1 MNSMTKIALVSAS
14 VLSIGALTACQS
26 PHSVKDK
33 DGDHARM
40 MHDDRHQKHDHKMTP
55 EQREQFKQARAER
68 KQVFEQIQKA
78 CDNKAVGQSVQI
90 KAGDKTIDGTCSMRF
105 KADRQDMKRM
115 HKEMMSMHGEMKD
128 TQMKGGHH
136 PLRGEMKGMQMQ
148 GMPMQSAEL
157 LTDAKRAELTKQFDQ
172 RLAQHQAHQQAM
184 LKACQGQ
191 PNGKAVQVK
200 MGTHTINGKC
210 EVRFQPKAPMAPVT
224 TKPAS

>member
-1 MNSMTKIALVSAS
+1 MNSMTKMALVGAS

-26 PHSVKDK
+26 THTVKDK
-33 DGDHARM
+33 DNDHARM
-40 MHDDRHQKHDHKMTP
+40 MHDHHQKHDHKMTP
-55 EQREQFKQARAER
+55 EQREQFQQARAER

-78 CDNKAVGQSVQI
+78 CDAKAAGTAVQI
-90 KAGDKTIDGTCSMRF
+90 KAGEKTINGTCVMQF
-105 KADRQDMKRM
+105 NPDRA
-115 HKEMMSMHGEMKD
+115 EMKKMRREHRAM
-128 TQMKGGHH
+128 Q
-136 PLRGEMKGMQMQ
+136 GEMKGMGMQ
-148 GMPMQSAEL
+148 YGEP

-210 EVRFQPKAPMAPVT
+210 EVRFHPRTPMAPVAV
-224 TKPAS
+224 KPAS